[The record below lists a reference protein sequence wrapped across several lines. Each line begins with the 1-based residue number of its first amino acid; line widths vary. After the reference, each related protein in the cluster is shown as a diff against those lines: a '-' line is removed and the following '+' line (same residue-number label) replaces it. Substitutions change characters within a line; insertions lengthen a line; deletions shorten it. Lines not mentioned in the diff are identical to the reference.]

1 MDQNQ
6 LQQLQQIIDIF
17 LSRKKLI
24 LSCVFISTLAGLVI
38 YLKTPKMYET
48 TSLIM
53 YQRQSINPTETPKHA
68 DDLPQTLDM
77 ISTLTEQVTSRT
89 NLEELIKQFN
99 LYPEMRA
106 KLPMQDV
113 VDRMRSEYI
122 RIKPE
127 KGDVFKV
134 ILIDEDQKKVMQ
146 VTNALTAKFI
156 EEDLRFRS
164 IRATETSAYV
174 KDELAMA
181 KETLDKTEATLR
193 DYKLR
198 YYNEMPQQLQVNM
211 TRLNSLQEQY
221 QNKQKNIQEFE
232 RMKLMLNEQV
242 SLRQQLIA
250 QTNELEINTP
260 KELSKEPESKG
271 AEEGHKTNP
280 TQTSELDKLKL
291 QLTAL
296 RSKYTEK
303 HPEVRRAMKLIEDL
317 EKSEAEETATKAALL
332 KQGTPTDSS
341 KTPVLPVE
349 KNEPEKQARSKKNN
363 LLQLNP
369 QTEKMDLQLKDID
382 FNIAILKKE
391 GLEIIAQ
398 IAQYTRWVEN
408 TPIREAEWSA
418 LTRDYEELKNHYEN
432 LVTKNLQAESTESLE
447 RRQKGSQF
455 KVIDPAHFPEKPF
468 KPNFIK
474 IMLSAVFTGIALG
487 GGLAF
492 VLGSLADS
500 FKTLTEVESFLELP
514 VLCAIPVIHSERL
527 IRLTRIKNLLWTLAF
542 ALSFACLLGVVIY
555 LWHQGSIIV

>member
-1 MDQNQ
+1 MDQKQ
-6 LQQLQQIIDIF
+6 LQQLQQTLDIF

-24 LSCVFISTLAGLVI
+24 LSCILLSTLAGLAV

-53 YQRQSINPTETPKHA
+53 YQRQSINPTATAHG
-68 DDLPQTLDM
+68 DDQPQTREM

-89 NLEELIKQFN
+89 NLEELITQFD

-113 VDRMRSEYI
+113 VDRMRADYI
-122 RIKPE
+122 KIKPE

-134 ILIDEDQKKVMQ
+134 ILVGADQNKLVQ

-156 EEDLRFRS
+156 EEDLRFRA
-164 IRATETSAYV
+164 IRATETSSYV
-174 KDELAMA
+174 KDELDMA
-181 KETLDKTEATLR
+181 KVTLDKTEATLR
-193 DYKLR
+193 DYKLQ

-211 TRLNSLQEQY
+211 ARLNSLQDQY

-242 SLRQQLIA
+242 ALRQQLIA
-250 QTNELEINTP
+250 QTNELEVSQP
-260 KELSKEPESKG
+260 KEFNKEPELKISS
-271 AEEGHKTNP
+271 EGHKTVS
-280 TQTSELDKLKL
+280 TQPSELDKLKL
-291 QLTAL
+291 QLTSL

-303 HPEVRRAMKLIEDL
+303 HPEVRRAIKLIDDL
-317 EKSEAEETATKAALL
+317 EKSETEAAATKAALL
-332 KQGTPTDSS
+332 KQEPQIDSG
-341 KTPVLPVE
+341 KTPALPVA
-349 KNEPEKQARSKKNN
+349 KDEPTKQASSKKNS

-369 QTEKMDLQLKDID
+369 QIEKMDLQLKDID
-382 FNIAILKKE
+382 FNISISKKE
-391 GLEIIAQ
+391 GQEIIAE
-398 IAQYTRWVEN
+398 IGKYTRWVNN

-455 KVIDPAHFPEKPF
+455 KVIDPAHFPEKPI

-474 IMLSAVFTGIALG
+474 IMLSAFFAGIVLG

-492 VLGSLADS
+492 ALGSLADS
-500 FKTLTEVESFLELP
+500 FKTMPEIESFLKLP

-527 IRLTRIKNLLWTLAF
+527 IRITRIKNLLWTLAF
-542 ALSFACLLGVVIY
+542 AFSFACLLGVVIY
-555 LWHQGSIIV
+555 LWHKGSIIV